1 MLLKVENIHFEYPG
15 RVKVLRGASFS
26 VDRGEVVAIIGPNGC
41 GKTTLLMVAAGL
53 LEPKEGIV
61 LLGGKPLKNQLPEA
75 REKIGLVFQDPNDQL
90 FNPTVYDEIAFALH
104 QLFFSL
110 EDVDRRV
117 KEIAEKF
124 DLKHLL
130 RKPPYNLSVGEK
142 RMVTLASVIAYD
154 PEVILLDEPTANL
167 SAGTIKE
174 IEWVIEDFRNKNKA
188 VVIASHDV
196 EFIAEVSNRVYIL
209 NNGSTRGGLDTES
222 VLSDESLLA
231 LADMR
236 LPLVLQTLRLL
247 RSKLRDYPMTI
258 KDLAEIMGS
267 AAYEDQN
274 PKD

>member
-117 KEIAEKF
+117 KEIAE
-124 DLKHLL
+124 
-130 RKPPYNLSVGEK
+130 V
-142 RMVTLASVIAYD
+142 
-154 PEVILLDEPTANL
+154 
-167 SAGTIKE
+167 
-174 IEWVIEDFRNKNKA
+174 
-188 VVIASHDV
+188 
-196 EFIAEVSNRVYIL
+196 
-209 NNGSTRGGLDTES
+209 
-222 VLSDESLLA
+222 
-231 LADMR
+231 
-236 LPLVLQTLRLL
+236 
-247 RSKLRDYPMTI
+247 
-258 KDLAEIMGS
+258 
-267 AAYEDQN
+267 
-274 PKD
+274 